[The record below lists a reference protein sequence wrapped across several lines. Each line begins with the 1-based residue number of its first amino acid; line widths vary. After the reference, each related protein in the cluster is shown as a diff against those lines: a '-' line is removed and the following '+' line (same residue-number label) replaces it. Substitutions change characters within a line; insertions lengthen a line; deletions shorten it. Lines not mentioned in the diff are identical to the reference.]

1 MEGIT
6 LDESA
11 RIRVLPADEL
21 AAAEEL
27 QNHTDRF
34 LETLERLR
42 EVPSA
47 SMGSVCTHVIYIL
60 VKVCRMS
67 FSLASRRCPEVLS
80 TLSSTRRR

>member
-47 SMGSVCTHVIYIL
+47 SMGSVCTHVM